1 MAKLSDPLNFIVGKK
16 AAGLL
21 DETFGIRTV
30 DDLLRH
36 YPRSYSQGMTV
47 RDEGEELDLAEGEH
61 VTFVDVITDYDPR
74 MMKPQPGRKRREYLV
89 VTLGHRRPKV
99 TASFFNAEYLKKSLT
114 KGTKVML
121 SGEVK
126 YFRQTLQLT
135 HPAFLVL
142 DSSTGR
148 SAGGSKSLKA
158 IAEASQGADGEL

>member
-61 VTFVDVITDYDPR
+61 VAI
-74 MMKPQPGRKRREYLV
+74 L
-89 VTLGHRRPKV
+89 
-99 TASFFNAEYLKKSLT
+99 N
-114 KGTKVML
+114 
-121 SGEVK
+121 
-126 YFRQTLQLT
+126 
-135 HPAFLVL
+135 
-142 DSSTGR
+142 GR
-148 SAGGSKSLKA
+148 SDCPSSSWWDPNFSVQL
-158 IAEASQGADGEL
+158 IPNGEIIEMN